1 MISQNLQIQR
11 QIEEERIHQ
20 KLYELDLSK
29 KELTSMV
36 NEQQEFFKNLELKKE
51 LMLWEQEL
59 INQWIQDW
67 RRVI

>member
-51 LMLWEQEL
+51 LML
-59 INQWIQDW
+59 
-67 RRVI
+67 